1 MKVNELSC
9 PTCGAPAPETLA
21 PNQQYKCSAC
31 GSILV
36 LTDLTPSDQVMCPQC
51 KTLNADDRRFCTQ
64 CGATLKVYCPFC
76 YVSND
81 AGDTHCRSCGAN
93 LRTARQRKKAWLAEE
108 RVSHAER
115 IAAWKQAEAESRKRR
130 LEKLLDD
137 LDEPENHP
145 MALYCINQ
153 FGSEAVEPLVKVLRT
168 DSDPDARFGAAHA
181 LGSIGD
187 PRAVPA
193 LIDALS
199 DSEPAVRYWAVDAL
213 DKLHAQAAVEA
224 IGNLLQDHHKGVRE
238 RAAEALKQI
247 GGPQAAQVL
256 KDKRKR
262 WPFG

>member
-1 MKVNELSC
+1 MKVNELKC
-9 PTCGAPAPETLA
+9 PTCGAPAPEALA

-36 LTDLTPSDQVMCPQC
+36 LTDLAPGDQIICPQC
-51 KTLNADDRRFCTQ
+51 RTLNADDRRFCTQ

-93 LRTARQRKKAWLAEE
+93 LQIARQRKKAWMAEE
-108 RVSHAER
+108 RESQAER
-115 IAAWKQAEAESRKRR
+115 IAAWQQAEAGSRKKR

-145 MALYCINQ
+145 LALYCINQ
-153 FGSEAVEPLVKVLRT
+153 FGSEAVEPLMSVLRT
-168 DSDPDARFGAAHA
+168 DNDPDARFGAAHA
-181 LGSIGD
+181 LGSLGD

-193 LIDALS
+193 LMDALS
-199 DSEPAVRYWAVDAL
+199 DPEPAVRYWAVDAL
-213 DKLHAQAAVEA
+213 DKLRAGVAVEA

-247 GGPQAAQVL
+247 GGPQAAQAL
-256 KDKRKR
+256 KERRKWR
-262 WPFG
+262 LFG